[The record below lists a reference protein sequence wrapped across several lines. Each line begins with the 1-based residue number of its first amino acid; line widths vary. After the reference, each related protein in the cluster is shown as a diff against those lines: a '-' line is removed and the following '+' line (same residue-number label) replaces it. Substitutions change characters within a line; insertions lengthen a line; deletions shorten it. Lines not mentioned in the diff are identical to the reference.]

1 MKKIFL
7 LLIILVLT
15 ACDNPFKKYEESFDA
30 LTAALTMADKVDTIN
45 TIIDRID
52 NTGTVDYTQLT
63 VQDIQ
68 DITASL
74 EYINENLDNPQI
86 QAILTSYAEQYDGET
101 LLETINSI
109 EIDSDIVNTNITG
122 VTVEQKEEIITLL
135 SNITEQLTKLYA

>member
-7 LLIILVLT
+7 LLMVLVLT

-68 DITASL
+68 DIK
-74 EYINENLDNPQI
+74 NE
-86 QAILTSYAEQYDGET
+86 
-101 LLETINSI
+101 
-109 EIDSDIVNTNITG
+109 
-122 VTVEQKEEIITLL
+122 KEIILL
-135 SNITEQLTKLYA
+135 SWL